1 MRPAM
6 PLMPIG
12 DVFGTIVIMTV
23 AFLAEVAL
31 FTLLGTF

>member
-1 MRPAM
+1 M

-12 DVFGTIVIMTV
+12 DVFGTIAIMTV

-31 FTLLGTF
+31 FALLGIF